1 MINYGISILK
11 SPRKGI
17 YLSGDTLK
25 KNSFFQ
31 QLLYSNNNRPTQYLQ
46 EERNLFILSELLKN
60 NSLSYDEIINTM
72 YISVH
77 TLKNDLVI
85 IQSLLQKFD
94 CNLSNKKEHIYID
107 GNELDIQRCFK
118 NALLNH
124 VEENKNNFKTIM
136 SEVFT
141 VDLYNKIIKFV
152 EEIMM
157 ISNKNISDYYFKSLS
172 LSLLIFFKRKLMG
185 KKTSLKEKIFEDL
198 KCYGNYLE
206 ILDKLNIL
214 VESCDMTLDE
224 NELKYINQLI
234 YTHGCNILDYSKEN
248 NTSYSDDVDLI
259 VSNISNILNVN
270 LSQDDSLIN
279 KLKNHYSPMLN
290 RLSNK
295 IRVRNPLLVDI
306 KKQYMVMFT
315 LTWYVL
321 AFIEKKYSVILT
333 DDEVSFMTIHF
344 QVALDKVYIQKN
356 ILIVCPLGLATSE
369 LIFNRVSA
377 VLSGKDNIITC
388 NEQQIYTSDLSN
400 IDFIISSIPLPGI
413 NKKVINV
420 SNLLTENDVQKIMK
434 YYTSLNGQINTF
446 KKSHKLDNFKFMS
459 NFSKEYVMLNKEYS
473 NKEKLLDDIIDIY
486 YQNNIVKTGFRDSIK
501 DRELK
506 GYTSLMNMVAI
517 PHAHPE
523 TVIESKITI
532 LTLKKPIKWDANYV
546 RLIMLFAISSE
557 DLNRV
562 RPILSSIFNL
572 LDNKE
577 VVDKILSFKKEINLL
592 DYLEQTV
599 MEDKNV
605 F

>member
-1 MINYGISILK
+1 MISFGISILK

-31 QLLYSNNNRPTQYLQ
+31 QLLYTNNNRPTQYLQ

-60 NSLSYDEIINTM
+60 NSLSYDDIINTM

-141 VDLYNKIIKFV
+141 VDLYDKIIKFV

>member
-1 MINYGISILK
+1 MISYGISILK

-141 VDLYNKIIKFV
+141 VDLYDKIIKFV

-248 NTSYSDDVDLI
+248 NTNYSDDVDLI